1 MFGIGIPELIV
12 ILVIALLIF
21 GPNKLPEIAK
31 AIGKAFADFK
41 KAADDIKGS
50 IEHEITKI
58 EEEGKK
64 VENEISGEQK
74 GQKKEEDAAA
84 LAKGAAE
91 DKEIK
96 K

>member
-31 AIGKAFADFK
+31 SIGKAFADFK
-41 KAADDIKGS
+41 KAAEDVKSS
-50 IEHEITKI
+50 IEHEITKV

-64 VENEISGEQK
+64 TDV
-74 GQKKEEDAAA
+74 DAAA
-84 LAKGAAE
+84 LTKETVEG
-91 DKEIK
+91 KEIK

>member
-31 AIGKAFADFK
+31 SIGKAFADFK
-41 KAADDIKGS
+41 KAADDVKSS

-64 VENEISGEQK
+64 TEV
-74 GQKKEEDAAA
+74 DATAP
-84 LAKGAAE
+84 AKGAVE

>member
-21 GPNKLPEIAK
+21 GPNKLPEIARS
-31 AIGKAFADFK
+31 IGKGFADFK

-64 VENEISGEQK
+64 TEV
-74 GQKKEEDAAA
+74 DAAA
-84 LAKGAAE
+84 PAKEAVEG
-91 DKEIK
+91 KEIEK
-96 K
+96 

>member
-31 AIGKAFADFK
+31 AIGKGFADFK

-64 VENEISGEQK
+64 IESE
-74 GQKKEEDAAA
+74 AAA
-84 LAKGAAE
+84 TAKEAVE

>member
-31 AIGKAFADFK
+31 AIGKGFADFK

-64 VENEISGEQK
+64 IESE
-74 GQKKEEDAAA
+74 AAA
-84 LAKGAAE
+84 PAKEAVE

>member
-21 GPNKLPEIAK
+21 GPNKLPEIARS
-31 AIGKAFADFK
+31 IGKGFADFK
-41 KAADDIKGS
+41 KAADDVKSS

-64 VENEISGEQK
+64 TEV
-74 GQKKEEDAAA
+74 DAAA
-84 LAKGAAE
+84 LTKEAVE

>member
-31 AIGKAFADFK
+31 AIGKGFADFK

-58 EEEGKK
+58 EEDGK
-64 VENEISGEQK
+64 ENSESEKGRSGDTE
-74 GQKKEEDAAA
+74 KEKITD
-84 LAKGAAE
+84 
-91 DKEIK
+91 DRR
-96 K
+96 

>member
-21 GPNKLPEIAK
+21 GPNKLPEIARS
-31 AIGKAFADFK
+31 IGKAFADFK
-41 KAADDIKGS
+41 KAAEDVKSS
-50 IEHEITKI
+50 IEHEMTKI
-58 EEEGKK
+58 GEEEKK
-64 VENEISGEQK
+64 TEV
-74 GQKKEEDAAA
+74 DAAA
-84 LAKGAAE
+84 LAKEAVE

>member
-21 GPNKLPEIAK
+21 GPNKLPEIARS
-31 AIGKAFADFK
+31 IGKAFADFK
-41 KAADDIKGS
+41 KAAEDVKGS
-50 IEHEITKI
+50 IEHEMTKI
-58 EEEGKK
+58 GEEEKK
-64 VENEISGEQK
+64 PEV
-74 GQKKEEDAAA
+74 DAAA
-84 LAKGAAE
+84 LAKEAVE

>member
-21 GPNKLPEIAK
+21 GPNKLPEIARS
-31 AIGKAFADFK
+31 IGKGFADFK
-41 KAADDIKGS
+41 KAADDVKSS

-58 EEEGKK
+58 EEDGKK
-64 VENEISGEQK
+64 TEV
-74 GQKKEEDAAA
+74 DAAA
-84 LAKGAAE
+84 LTKEAVE